1 MSDAAGDGT
10 MNRGKIALVTGA
22 GSGIGRAIALE
33 LARSGATVMLAGR
46 RPEPLA
52 QVQQE
57 VATLG
62 GTAHVHPADVADA
75 SHAAALVEATKSACG
90 RIDILVNNAGR
101 PYDTLILRMKWDAL
115 DDALGVNL
123 KSMFYLSAAA
133 GKVMLSQKSGSIV
146 NITSVVALT
155 GNAGQSAYVAAK
167 AGVIG
172 LTKSL
177 AQEFGTRHIRVNAV
191 APGFIDTDMTAA
203 LPGQLKE
210 QYQARIPL
218 RRFGN
223 ADEVAKVVSFLASDA
238 SSYITGQVVAV
249 DGGLT
254 M

>member
-1 MSDAAGDGT
+1 MIHDG
-10 MNRGKIALVTGA
+10 RSAIVTGA
-22 GSGIGRAIALE
+22 GTGIGRAIALE
-33 LARSGATVMLAGR
+33 LARNGAQVFLSGR
-46 RPEPLA
+46 RLEPLTA
-52 QVQQE
+52 VQQE
-57 VATLG
+57 VSALG
-62 GTAHVHPADVADA
+62 GTAHVHSADVADPV
-75 SHAAALVEATKSACG
+75 AAATLVAEAKRVMG

-115 DDALGVNL
+115 DDALAVNL

-177 AQEFGTRHIRVNAV
+177 ALEFGTRNIRVNAV
-191 APGFIDTDMTAA
+191 APGFIETDMTATLPEA
-203 LPGQLKE
+203 LVQ
-210 QYQARIPL
+210 QYQERIPL
-218 RRFGN
+218 RRFGS
-223 ADEVAKVVSFLASDA
+223 ADEVASVVSFLASA
-238 SSYITGQVVAV
+238 AAAYITGQVIAV

-254 M
+254 TR

>member
-1 MSDAAGDGT
+1 MI
-10 MNRGKIALVTGA
+10 NHGKAALVTGA

-33 LARSGATVMLAGR
+33 LARSGASVMLAGR
-46 RPEPLA
+46 RAEPLA
-52 QVQQE
+52 AVQQE
-57 VATLG
+57 VTAAG
-62 GTAHVHPADVADA
+62 GTAHVHPADVADPNQV
-75 SHAAALVEATKSACG
+75 SQLVDATKTALG

-101 PYDTLILRMKWDAL
+101 PYDALILRMKWDAL
-115 DDALGVNL
+115 DDALAVNL

-177 AQEFGTRHIRVNAV
+177 AQEFGTRNIRVNAV
-191 APGFIDTDMTAA
+191 APGFIDTDMTAVLSEA
-203 LPGQLKE
+203 LKE

-218 RRFGN
+218 RRFGS
-223 ADEVAKVVSFLASDA
+223 ADEVAKVVAFLASDA
-238 SSYITGQVVAV
+238 AAYITGQVVAV
-249 DGGLT
+249 DGGLS

>member
-1 MSDAAGDGT
+1 MIHK
-10 MNRGKIALVTGA
+10 GKTALITGA
-22 GSGIGRAIALE
+22 GTGIGRAIALE
-33 LARSGATVMLAGR
+33 LARAGSVVMLSGR

-52 QVQQE
+52 AVQQE
-57 VATLG
+57 VTALG
-62 GTAHVHPADVADA
+62 GSAHVHTADVSDPDQATQLV
-75 SHAAALVEATKSACG
+75 AAAKAALG
-90 RIDILVNNAGR
+90 RIDVLVNNAGR

-115 DDALGVNL
+115 DDALAVNL

-177 AQEFGTRHIRVNAV
+177 AQEFGTRNIRVNAV
-191 APGFIDTDMTAA
+191 APGFIETEMTASLSTA
-203 LPGQLKE
+203 LKE
-210 QYQARIPL
+210 QYQQRIPL
-218 RRFGN
+218 RRFGSV
-223 ADEVAKVVSFLASDA
+223 DEVAKVVSFLASDDA
-238 SSYITGQVVAV
+238 AYVTGQVIAV
-249 DGGLT
+249 DGGLS

>member
-1 MSDAAGDGT
+1 MIHK
-10 MNRGKIALVTGA
+10 GKTALITGA
-22 GSGIGRAIALE
+22 GTGIGRAIALE
-33 LARSGATVMLAGR
+33 LARAGAVVMLSGR

-52 QVQQE
+52 AVQQE
-57 VATLG
+57 VAAFG
-62 GTAHVHPADVADA
+62 GSAHVHPADVADPDQA
-75 SHAAALVEATKSACG
+75 TQLVAAAKAALG
-90 RIDILVNNAGR
+90 RIDVLVNNAGR

-115 DDALGVNL
+115 DDALAVNL

-177 AQEFGTRHIRVNAV
+177 AQEFGTRNIRVNAV
-191 APGFIDTDMTAA
+191 APGFIETEMTASLSTA
-203 LPGQLKE
+203 LKE
-210 QYQARIPL
+210 QYQQRIPL
-218 RRFGN
+218 RRFGSV
-223 ADEVAKVVSFLASDA
+223 DEVAKVVSFLASDDA
-238 SSYITGQVVAV
+238 AYVTGQVIAV
-249 DGGLT
+249 DGGLS

>member
-1 MSDAAGDGT
+1 MIHK
-10 MNRGKIALVTGA
+10 GKTALITGA
-22 GSGIGRAIALE
+22 GTGIGRAIALE
-33 LARSGATVMLAGR
+33 LARAGCAVMLSGR

-52 QVQQE
+52 AVQQE
-57 VATLG
+57 VTALG
-62 GTAHVHPADVADA
+62 GSAHVHPADVTDPDQATQLV
-75 SHAAALVEATKSACG
+75 AAAKAALG
-90 RIDILVNNAGR
+90 RIDVLVNNAGR

-115 DDALGVNL
+115 DDALAVNL

-177 AQEFGTRHIRVNAV
+177 AQEFGTRNIRVNAV
-191 APGFIDTDMTAA
+191 APGFIETEMTASLSA
-203 LPGQLKE
+203 ALKE
-210 QYQARIPL
+210 QYQQRIPL
-218 RRFGN
+218 RRFGSV
-223 ADEVAKVVSFLASDA
+223 DEVAKVVSFLASDDA
-238 SSYITGQVVAV
+238 AYVTGQVIAV
-249 DGGLT
+249 DGGLS

>member
-1 MSDAAGDGT
+1 M
-10 MNRGKIALVTGA
+10 MHKGKTALITGA
-22 GSGIGRAIALE
+22 GTGIGRAIALE
-33 LARSGATVMLAGR
+33 LARAGCAVMLSGR

-52 QVQQE
+52 AVQQE
-57 VATLG
+57 VTALG
-62 GTAHVHPADVADA
+62 GSAHVHPADVTDPDQATQLV
-75 SHAAALVEATKSACG
+75 AAAKAALG
-90 RIDILVNNAGR
+90 RIDVLVNNAGR

-115 DDALGVNL
+115 DDALAVNL

-177 AQEFGTRHIRVNAV
+177 AQEFGTRNIRVNAV
-191 APGFIDTDMTAA
+191 APGFIETEMTASLSA
-203 LPGQLKE
+203 ALKE
-210 QYQARIPL
+210 QYQQRIPL
-218 RRFGN
+218 RRFGST
-223 ADEVAKVVSFLASDA
+223 DEVAKVVSFLASDDA
-238 SSYITGQVVAV
+238 AYVTGQVIAV
-249 DGGLT
+249 DGGLS

>member
-1 MSDAAGDGT
+1 MI
-10 MNRGKIALVTGA
+10 NNGKMALVTGA
-22 GSGIGRAIALE
+22 GQGIGRAIALE
-33 LARSGATVMLAGR
+33 LARSGAAVMLAGR
-46 RPEPLA
+46 RPEPLQ

-57 VATLG
+57 VAGLG
-62 GTAHVHPADVADA
+62 GTAHVHPADVADPVQ
-75 SHAAALVEATKSACG
+75 AARLVEATKASLG

-101 PYDTLILRMKWDAL
+101 TYDTLILRMKWDAL
-115 DDALGVNL
+115 DDALAVNL

-177 AQEFGTRHIRVNAV
+177 AQEFGTRNIRVNAV
-191 APGFIDTDMTAA
+191 APGFIETDMTAA
-203 LPGQLKE
+203 LSDPIKE

-218 RRFGN
+218 RRFGS

-238 SSYITGQVVAV
+238 SAYITGQVVAV
-249 DGGLT
+249 DGGIS

>member
-1 MSDAAGDGT
+1 MIHK
-10 MNRGKIALVTGA
+10 GKTALITGA
-22 GSGIGRAIALE
+22 GTGIGRAIALE
-33 LARSGATVMLAGR
+33 LARAGCAVMLSGR

-52 QVQQE
+52 AVQQE
-57 VATLG
+57 VTALG
-62 GTAHVHPADVADA
+62 GSAHVHPADVTDPDQATQLV
-75 SHAAALVEATKSACG
+75 AAAKAALG
-90 RIDILVNNAGR
+90 RIDVLVNNAGR

-115 DDALGVNL
+115 DDALAVNL

-177 AQEFGTRHIRVNAV
+177 AQEFGTRNIRVNAV
-191 APGFIDTDMTAA
+191 APGFIETEMTASLSA
-203 LPGQLKE
+203 ALKE
-210 QYQARIPL
+210 QYQQRIPL
-218 RRFGN
+218 RRFGSV
-223 ADEVAKVVSFLASDA
+223 DEVAKVVSFLASDDSA
-238 SSYITGQVVAV
+238 YVTGQVIAV
-249 DGGLT
+249 DGGLS

>member
-1 MSDAAGDGT
+1 MI
-10 MNRGKIALVTGA
+10 NQGKTAIVTGA
-22 GSGIGRAIALE
+22 GTGLGRAIAVE
-33 LARSGATVMLAGR
+33 LARSGATVMLVGR

-52 QVQQE
+52 AVQQE
-57 VATLG
+57 VAGAG
-62 GTAHVHPADVADA
+62 GTALVHPADVADQA
-75 SHAAALVEATKSACG
+75 QAAALIEAAKQALN

-101 PYDTLILRMKWDAL
+101 TYDTLILRMKWDAL
-115 DDALGVNL
+115 DDVLAVNL

-177 AQEFGTRHIRVNAV
+177 AQEFGTRNIRVNAV
-191 APGFIDTDMTAA
+191 APGFINTDMTAA
-203 LPGQLKE
+203 LPDALKE

-218 RRFGN
+218 RRFGE

-238 SSYITGQVVAV
+238 SAYVTGQVVAV
-249 DGGLT
+249 DGGLS